1 MSTQENPHRHRRGDP
16 ERQGDEDRH
25 RHHERQGDGGRH
37 GNRHRH
43 RHRQRDRDQDSPYTP
58 RTQEP
63 VRPDRQEPDQPE
75 PRVDTHQP
83 TKLSQDLNIF
93 GIGISSNNNLDLL
106 NLIVLACAG
115 IMIKIFFQE
124 NYSKL
129 GNIGPATTTIWGY
142 GLTGVA
148 LSIMI
153 FVGISYTNRKTDDD
167 SLFGNKVS
175 FYSSLGMIT
184 PIVVTLLVILY
195 IIYLN
200 IIFFTRIN
208 SNKVTPDYHTYSFMS
223 STLLLVQ
230 IILISNYLYKTL
242 NNKDSKDDITIELTK
257 MLTYILSVVNIVF
270 IVMIHISLVFFST
283 DETTISRV

>member
-1 MSTQENPHRHRRGDP
+1 M
-16 ERQGDEDRH
+16 EDR
-25 RHHERQGDGGRH
+25 RFSSVKTALSDTITSTIRQKRRPGLIA
-37 GNRHRH
+37 
-43 RHRQRDRDQDSPYTP
+43 QF
-58 RTQEP
+58 TQP
-63 VRPDRQEPDQPE
+63 S
-75 PRVDTHQP
+75 H
-83 TKLSQDLNIF
+83 DLNIF

-142 GLTGVA
+142 GLTGLA

-153 FVGISYTNRKTDDD
+153 FVAISYTNRGDSD
-167 SLFGNKVS
+167 SLFGTKVNL
-175 FYSSLGMIT
+175 YASLGMIT
-184 PIVVTLLVILY
+184 PIVVTLLVIIY

-230 IILISNYLYKTL
+230 IVLISNYLLKTL
-242 NNKDSKDDITIELTK
+242 KTDPSDDTTIELTK
-257 MLTYILSVVNIVF
+257 MLTYILSVVNIVI

-283 DETTISRV
+283 DETTIPTV

>member
-1 MSTQENPHRHRRGDP
+1 MPTQPASTENSLDTK
-16 ERQGDEDRH
+16 
-25 RHHERQGDGGRH
+25 
-37 GNRHRH
+37 
-43 RHRQRDRDQDSPYTP
+43 SP
-58 RTQEP
+58 
-63 VRPDRQEPDQPE
+63 DA
-75 PRVDTHQP
+75 
-83 TKLSQDLNIF
+83 LNIF

-115 IMIKIFFQE
+115 IMIKLFFQE

-142 GLTGVA
+142 GLTGLA

-153 FVGISYTNRKTDDD
+153 FVAISYTNINDSD
-167 SLFGNKVS
+167 SLFGTKVNL
-175 FYSSLGMIT
+175 YSSLGMVS
-184 PIVVTLLVILY
+184 PIVVTLLVIIY

-230 IILISNYLYKTL
+230 IVLISNYLLKTL
-242 NNKDSKDDITIELTK
+242 KKADPADETTIELTK

-283 DETTISRV
+283 DETTIPTI

>member
-1 MSTQENPHRHRRGDP
+1 MSATETETETETRTTAAGATRPLGQQQASTKKLFDAK
-16 ERQGDEDRH
+16 
-25 RHHERQGDGGRH
+25 
-37 GNRHRH
+37 
-43 RHRQRDRDQDSPYTP
+43 SP
-58 RTQEP
+58 
-63 VRPDRQEPDQPE
+63 DA
-75 PRVDTHQP
+75 
-83 TKLSQDLNIF
+83 LNIF

-115 IMIKIFFQE
+115 IMIKIFFKE

-142 GLTGVA
+142 GLTGLA

-153 FVGISYTNRKTDDD
+153 FVAISYTNINKDDN
-167 SLFGNKVS
+167 SLFGTKVNL
-175 FYSSLGMIT
+175 YASLGMVT
-184 PIVVTLLVILY
+184 PIVVTLLVIIY

-230 IILISNYLYKTL
+230 IVLISNYLLKTL
-242 NNKDSKDDITIELTK
+242 KKTDPSDDTTIELTK

-283 DETTISRV
+283 DETTISTV

>member
-1 MSTQENPHRHRRGDP
+1 MPPAPIETTS
-16 ERQGDEDRH
+16 RQT
-25 RHHERQGDGGRH
+25 
-37 GNRHRH
+37 
-43 RHRQRDRDQDSPYTP
+43 TP
-58 RTQEP
+58 RVTTSRDEEP
-63 VRPDRQEPDQPE
+63 AAGPAPASTNKQSNAKSPDA
-75 PRVDTHQP
+75 
-83 TKLSQDLNIF
+83 LNIF

-142 GLTGVA
+142 GLTGLA

>member
-1 MSTQENPHRHRRGDP
+1 MPSETEPSKQAPESTLKKKTVDAK
-16 ERQGDEDRH
+16 
-25 RHHERQGDGGRH
+25 
-37 GNRHRH
+37 
-43 RHRQRDRDQDSPYTP
+43 SP
-58 RTQEP
+58 
-63 VRPDRQEPDQPE
+63 DA
-75 PRVDTHQP
+75 
-83 TKLSQDLNIF
+83 LNIF

-142 GLTGVA
+142 GLTSLA

-153 FVGISYTNRKTDDD
+153 FVAISYTNRTGGTTGD
-167 SLFGNKVS
+167 LFGERIN

-184 PIVVTLLVILY
+184 PIVVTLLVIIY

-223 STLLLVQ
+223 STLLLLQ
-230 IILISNYLYKTL
+230 IVLISNYLLKTL
-242 NNKDSKDDITIELTK
+242 KNNEASEDITIELTK

-283 DETTISRV
+283 DETTLSAV

>member
-1 MSTQENPHRHRRGDP
+1 MSNLQQQDIHHGQVDGD
-16 ERQGDEDRH
+16 
-25 RHHERQGDGGRH
+25 
-37 GNRHRH
+37 RHRH
-43 RHRQRDRDQDSPYTP
+43 RHRNRHRHGHRVEERQGAGEINSLHEHEPNRPESRVESP
-58 RTQEP
+58 
-63 VRPDRQEPDQPE
+63 
-75 PRVDTHQP
+75 QP
-83 TKLSQDLNIF
+83 TKLSHDLNIF

-153 FVGISYTNRKTDDD
+153 FVAISYTNRKSDD
-167 SLFGNKVS
+167 SLFGEKVS

-184 PIVVTLLVILY
+184 PIVITLLVILY

-200 IIFFTRIN
+200 TIFFTRIN

-242 NNKDSKDDITIELTK
+242 NNKDSKHDITIELTK

-283 DETTISRV
+283 DETTISTV

>member
-1 MSTQENPHRHRRGDP
+1 MSSSIPAKVP
-16 ERQGDEDRH
+16 V
-25 RHHERQGDGGRH
+25 
-37 GNRHRH
+37 
-43 RHRQRDRDQDSPYTP
+43 TP
-58 RTQEP
+58 KASSS
-63 VRPDRQEPDQPE
+63 DA
-75 PRVDTHQP
+75 
-83 TKLSQDLNIF
+83 LNIF

-142 GLTGVA
+142 GLTSLA

-153 FVGISYTNRKTDDD
+153 FVAISYTNRKDDTGD
-167 SLFGNKVS
+167 LFGEGIN

-184 PIVVTLLVILY
+184 PIVVTLLVIIY

-223 STLLLVQ
+223 STLLLLQ
-230 IILISNYLYKTL
+230 IVLISNYLLKTL
-242 NNKDSKDDITIELTK
+242 KNNDASEDITIELTK

-283 DETTISRV
+283 DETTLSAV